1 MLVRSFPFKSRK
13 GLARDVV
20 DVFASRVDLVYDVTR
35 QTAEHSRRS
44 FFTKQ
49 DFSPNRTFSENK
61 AFHRTGRFHDTR
73 RFHDTGRF
81 HKSGRIIE

>member
-35 QTAEHSRRS
+35 QTAEHSRRR
-44 FFTKQ
+44 
-49 DFSPNRTFSENK
+49 FSQNRTFHE
-61 AFHRTGRFHDTR
+61 TGRFQKTR
-73 RFHDTGRF
+73 LFTENVFTTRDVFTNQD
-81 HKSGRIIE
+81 E